1 MTKINGTKLTKDQ
14 IQKLLL
20 SSLGFVALLYV
31 YFSFFLGPLNKSRT
45 SMQKSIEDL
54 QAKLGNSKSEI
65 SKADTLEKEAGVATS
80 RFAALKNLSPEGAP
94 IAWFPPRMKLFFAN
108 HQIDKATARL
118 DTSTAYKEPELSE
131 WTRYS
136 WMIELPQTDFITAA
150 QAIADLENAE
160 PLLALSK
167 VSLKAGTDDP
177 QFQQVTLVANTA
189 IMKR

>member
-1 MTKINGTKLTKDQ
+1 MIKINGTKLTKDQ
-14 IQKLLL
+14 IQKLVV

-45 SMQKSIEDL
+45 SMQKTIEDL

-80 RFAALKNLSPEGAP
+80 RFAALKNLNPEGAP